1 MNLWQLDL
9 DAAKTLFWSTRAQ
22 DRTALKRLGKQ
33 VVSQT
38 ADLGGAMRFCRRK
51 GAGSQQVRID
61 ALAEYILRQAFWLA
75 ALHAIGITLLPW
87 KTIQGLRTQA
97 VRALG
102 FGLAGANSALRLSLL
117 TNDMC
122 SDPGFISCGHF
133 MLKQSDLLELWISY
147 MDHYDGTW
155 FSGPFSKLIEQFD
168 LIGWTI
174 CNPPKVRDHDGGQ
187 FNLLQVSSSCLKGLF
202 AGTNDLRVRLHTELI
217 SLGSRACNHH
227 LAGMKLV

>member
-1 MNLWQLDL
+1 
-9 DAAKTLFWSTRAQ
+9 
-22 DRTALKRLGKQ
+22 
-33 VVSQT
+33 
-38 ADLGGAMRFCRRK
+38 
-51 GAGSQQVRID
+51 
-61 ALAEYILRQAFWLA
+61 
-75 ALHAIGITLLPW
+75 
-87 KTIQGLRTQA
+87 
-97 VRALG
+97 
-102 FGLAGANSALRLSLL
+102 
-117 TNDMC
+117 
-122 SDPGFISCGHF
+122 